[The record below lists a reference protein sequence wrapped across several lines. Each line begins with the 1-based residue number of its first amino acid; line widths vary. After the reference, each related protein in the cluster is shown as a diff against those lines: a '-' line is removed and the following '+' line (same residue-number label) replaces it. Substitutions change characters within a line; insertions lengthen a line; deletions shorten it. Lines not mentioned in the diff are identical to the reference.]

1 MNDVRTVEGHGRHR
15 SVPRWRAALGAGTA
29 LVAAFTMVSPPAVAA
44 VPQSRIVSQ
53 NPDDWTP
60 NVLDG
65 QVNSMATVDGI
76 TVAVGDFS
84 QVEETGSST
93 VLDRKQI
100 FAFDSSGHILDYF
113 HPVPTGD
120 EIWDVISAGDG
131 DHVFVGGAFS
141 SIDGLSR
148 TTRVFK
154 ISVHTGQVDRTFKA
168 PSINN
173 RVKTL
178 QLSGNTLYIGGYFTK
193 VNAVSRTYLAALNAT
208 TGADT
213 GEVALN
219 FSGLWNGGKGRIED
233 MTMRPDGSQLVVIG
247 NFTAV
252 NGQSRPQIAMVDIG
266 NGPATLDSWSTQGF
280 AKTCSSHFASYM
292 YDVDSSPDGS
302 YFVVVTTGAYSGGP
316 GAGTL
321 CDAASRFE
329 FGRTGPSQQPSWVE
343 YSGGDTFTAV
353 EVTGTAIYVGGHF
366 RWMNNPAAS
375 DKKGPGGVRRKGLAA
390 LDPRNGLPLTW
401 NPTRDRGWGVWGFRA
416 TPDGLWMGSDTDVTA
431 GEPRSR
437 IAFFPL
443 AGGSAM
449 PADNTGSLPGS
460 VYLLGTAS
468 DVTAMQRLDFNG
480 TSVTGQTP
488 SSQSTFNPTTMRAA
502 FMVDGKMYYVRT
514 DGVMA
519 RRTFNGT
526 KFGGEALVDVY
537 GLTNFTTEAKS
548 MTSMFFDR
556 DLGRLYFTLAGSNAL
571 YYRYFTTQSNTVG
584 GIRFQVSDGVSGV
597 NWSSVTGAFLAGGK
611 LYVRDSS
618 GNLRSMSWSSNG
630 APASAATTL
639 SGPGADG
646 VDWRPG
652 LFLFKA

>member
-1 MNDVRTVEGHGRHR
+1 MTETRPVGGRGRKR
-15 SVPRWRAALGAGTA
+15 SLTGWRAALGAGTA
-29 LVAAFTMVSPPAVAA
+29 VVAALTMVSPPSMAA
-44 VPQSRIVSQ
+44 VPQSQIVSQ

-76 TVAVGDFS
+76 TVAVGDFT
-84 QVEETGSST
+84 QVEESGSST
-93 VLDRKQI
+93 VIDRKQI
-100 FAFDSSGHILDYF
+100 FAFDSSGHVLDYF
-113 HPVPTGD
+113 HPVPTGK
-120 EIWDVISAGDG
+120 EIWDVIPAGDG
-131 DHVFVGGAFS
+131 DHVYVGGQFKN
-141 SIDGLSR
+141 IDGMAR
-148 TTRVFK
+148 TSRVFE
-154 ISVHTGQVDRTFKA
+154 ISVHTGQIDRTFKS
-168 PSINN
+168 PGINN

-178 QLSGNTLYIGGYFTK
+178 QLFGNTLYIGGYFTK
-193 VNAVSRTYLAALNAT
+193 VGGVARTYLAALNAT

-213 GEVALN
+213 GEVALT
-219 FSGLWNGGKGRIED
+219 FSGLWNGGTGRIED
-233 MTMRPDGSQLVVIG
+233 MTLRPDGSQLVVIG

-252 NGQSRPQIAMVDIG
+252 DGQSRPQIAMIDVG
-266 NGPATLDSWSTQGF
+266 NGPATLDSWATQGF
-280 AKTCSSHFASYM
+280 AKACSRHFETYM
-292 YDVDSSPDGS
+292 YDVDSSPDGA

-329 FGRTGPSQQPSWVE
+329 FGRSGPNQQPSWVD

-353 EVTGTAIYVGGHF
+353 EVTGTAVYVGGHF
-366 RWMNNPAAS
+366 RWMNNPLAS

-416 TPDGLWMGSDTDVTA
+416 TPDGLWMGSDTSVTA

-443 AGGSAM
+443 AGGSSM
-449 PADNTGSLPGS
+449 PADDTGSLPGS
-460 VYLLGTAS
+460 VYLLGDAGDDTA
-468 DVTAMQRLDFNG
+468 VRKLDFSG
-480 TSVTGQTP
+480 TSVTGQ
-488 SSQSTFNPTTMRAA
+488 SSSTQTTFDPTTIRAA
-502 FMVDGKMYYVRT
+502 FMVDGRMYYTRT

-526 KFGGEALVDVY
+526 KFGGETIVDVY
-537 GLTNFTTEAKS
+537 GLTSYTTEATT
-548 MTSMFFDR
+548 MTSMFYDR
-556 DLGRLYFTLAGSNAL
+556 DLGRLYFTLAGSNTL

-584 GIRFQVSDGVSGV
+584 GLRFQVSDGVSGV
-597 NWSSVTGAFLAGGK
+597 SWSGVTGAFLAGGK
-611 LYVRDSS
+611 LWVRDSS
-618 GNLRSMSWSSNG
+618 GNLSSMSWSNG
-630 APASAATTL
+630 APASAATTV

-652 LFLFKA
+652 LFLFKS

>member
-1 MNDVRTVEGHGRHR
+1 
-15 SVPRWRAALGAGTA
+15 
-29 LVAAFTMVSPPAVAA
+29 MVSPPSLAA
-44 VPQSRIVSQ
+44 VPQSQIVSQ

-76 TVAVGDFS
+76 TVAVGNFT

-93 VLDRKQI
+93 VLDRHNI
-100 FAFDSSGHILDYF
+100 FAFDSTGHILDYF
-113 HPVPTGD
+113 HPTPSGD
-120 EIWDVISAGDG
+120 EVWDVISAGDG
-131 DHVFVGGAFS
+131 DNVIVGGQFS
-141 SIDGLSR
+141 NVDGLNR
-148 TTRVFK
+148 TARVFK
-154 ISVHTGQVDRTFKA
+154 ISVHTGIIDKTFKS
-168 PSINN
+168 PGINN

-178 QLSGNTLYIGGYFTK
+178 QLFGNVLYIGGYFTQ
-193 VNAVSRTYLAALNAT
+193 VGGVPRTYLAALDAT
-208 TGADT
+208 TGDDT
-213 GEVALN
+213 GLVNLT
-219 FSGLWNGGKGRIED
+219 FSGLWHGGVGRIED

-247 NFTAV
+247 NFTMV

-266 NGPATLDSWSTQGF
+266 NGPATLDSWATQGF
-280 AKTCSSHFASYM
+280 AKTCSSHFETYM

-329 FGRTGPSQQPSWVE
+329 FGRTGSGQQPSWVE

-366 RWMNNPAAS
+366 RWMNNPSAS

-443 AGGSAM
+443 QGGTAM

-460 VYLLGTAS
+460 VYLLGNSS
-468 DVTAMQRLDFNG
+468 DSTAMRKVDFDG
-480 TSVTGQTP
+480 AAVTGQSS
-488 SSQSTFNPTTMRAA
+488 SSQTTFNPSTLRAA
-502 FMVDGKMYYVRT
+502 FMVDGKLYYTRT

-526 KFGGEALVDVY
+526 KFNGEVIVDVY
-537 GLTNFTTEAKS
+537 GLTNFTNEAKI

-556 DLGRLYFTLAGSNAL
+556 NLGRLYFTLAGSNAL

-584 GIRFQVSDGVSGV
+584 GLRFQVSDGVSGV
-597 NWSSVTGAFLAGGK
+597 NWSGVTGAFLANGK
-611 LYVRDSS
+611 LWIRDSS
-618 GNLRSMSWSSNG
+618 GNLRSMNWGSNG
-630 APASAATTL
+630 APASAATTV
-639 SGPGADG
+639 SGPGTDG

-652 LFLFKA
+652 LFFFKA